1 MEHWI
6 IHPIGD
12 IMDKKIV
19 ATAGAVV
26 ILLIV
31 CVAVVLTI
39 GGGNEKPTYGDSTD
53 LTGRLTIFGNA
64 NNDDYIDQ
72 RDVEFVQKII
82 SGEEDAVY
90 FDCYLE
96 YGGKLVSR
104 TLADANCDG
113 KVDEADVK
121 WIQRMV
127 DREQQMMINYYDV
140 DSVVAS
146 CTYPLDTMAVGYK
159 SNYEAVLICG
169 AQDKVLYACNQVAEN
184 GAYSMWY
191 QMFENAQSMGSRF
204 TPDYEVFL
212 KSGNEKPSFILSGTR
227 AWFDNNMEE
236 TVGPLG
242 IDVVRLPFWEDNV
255 TVSAV
260 ITLGYLINEEDNAYA
275 YAETA
280 DYVLKTIEEKT
291 KNIALKD
298 RPLVFASYNGTKIST
313 MHNGV
318 NEVVTAAGGRTV
330 IDEGYTPGMSV
341 DAETVALTMKPDFI
355 VFSIYQGF
363 LETFVDHDTT
373 KKVMYDTAAK
383 TDGKYISFVD
393 HTQAYKDGNVIV
405 FGQGTFMGPASYI
418 TVAYLANAIYPDLFD
433 FDVDQMFKDYI
444 QKYHS
449 DYSFE
454 DFEGINYFNL
464 SDVKEYYGS

>member
-1 MEHWI
+1 
-6 IHPIGD
+6 
-12 IMDKKIV
+12 MDKKIAV
-19 ATAGAVV
+19 TAGIVV
-26 ILLIV
+26 VLLVV
-31 CVAVVLTI
+31 CVSVVLTV
-39 GGGNEKPTYGDSTD
+39 GGGEEKPNYGDSTD

-72 RDVEFVQKII
+72 RDVEYVQKII
-82 SGEEDAVY
+82 SGQEKAVY

-127 DREQQMMINYYDV
+127 DREQNMMVNYYDV

-169 AQDKVLYACNQVAEN
+169 AEDKVMYACNQVADG
-184 GAYSMWY
+184 GAYNQWY
-191 QMFENAQSMGSRF
+191 RMFDDAQGMGSRF
-204 TPDYEVFL
+204 TPDYEIFL
-212 KSGNEKPSFILSGTR
+212 KEGNEKPSFILSGTR

-260 ITLGYLINEEDNAYA
+260 ITLGYLLNEEENAYG
-275 YAETA
+275 YAAVA
-280 DYVLKTIEEKT
+280 DSVLKTVEERT
-291 KNIALKD
+291 RDIAMKD
-298 RPLVFASYNGTKIST
+298 RPLVYASYNGTKIST

-318 NEVVTAAGGRTV
+318 NELVTAAGGRTV
-330 IDEGYTPGMSV
+330 IDEGYKPGTSV
-341 DAETVALTMKPDFI
+341 DAETVALTMDPDFI

-373 KKVMYDTAAK
+373 KKVMYDTASK
-383 TDGKYISFVD
+383 TEGKYIDFIE
-393 HTQAYKDGNVIV
+393 HTRAYKEGDVIV
-405 FGQGTFMGPASYI
+405 FGQGTYMGPASYI
-418 TVAYLANAIYPDLFD
+418 TVAYLANAIYPELFD
-433 FDVDQMFKDYI
+433 FDVDGMFSEYI
-444 QKYHS
+444 EKYHP

-454 DFEGINYFNL
+454 DFEGINFFDL
-464 SDVKEYYGS
+464 SDVKEYYGN